1 MIAKHLSLRAQATYG
16 NFAAC
21 IACWVVSTCMA
32 TAAFAGQSLIP
43 CGTVILGD
51 TVLKNDIGPCA
62 GDGLVIGASGITVNL
77 NGHRIVGTQR
87 ANVGVRLSGV
97 SNVTVK
103 GGVVEGFD
111 AGVLLSGGQSNL
123 VTVMTVRNNR
133 FGIQVENAES
143 SRHTID
149 NNRVTGNRLIGV
161 FLRQSISEAAIRRN
175 QVNANTGF
183 GIVVDGG
190 SGGNLIEAN
199 EAVGNG
205 ELDIVLRRE
214 TVDPI
219 VTSVSP
225 PVFGT
230 ITAGQLALVE
240 GTDYRVM
247 AGSSGPRKSAQ
258 ARLVPIDISLA
269 ASASAISNPDAADTS
284 TSGCEEGDYA
294 VAGFQPGDIALIQ
307 RGTCTLDKK
316 LLVASFRGAAAVLIF
331 NEGQAPDRQSPE
343 FGYVASPFSN
353 FIGAPIPVLSL
364 SYAQGFALVQ
374 SARAGPVVARVETEA
389 ELTFGAGG
397 LPPTHHNL
405 VTKNTALSVA
415 DENFICSSNLW
426 TKNSFSVFIIPCGE
440 PGGGGFGVTTNA
452 Y

>member
-1 MIAKHLSLRAQATYG
+1 
-16 NFAAC
+16 
-21 IACWVVSTCMA
+21 MA
-32 TAAFAGQSLIP
+32 PAAFAAQPAIP
-43 CGTVILGD
+43 CGAVLLED
-51 TVLKNDIGPCA
+51 TVLKSDIGPCN

-77 NGHRIVGTQR
+77 NGRRILGTQR

-97 SNVTVK
+97 SHVTVK

-111 AGVLLSGGQSNL
+111 AGVLLTGGQSNL
-123 VTVMTVRNNR
+123 LTVMTVRNNR
-133 FGIQVENAES
+133 FGIQIEDAES
-143 SRHTID
+143 SRHSID
-149 NNRVTGNRLIGV
+149 NNQVTGNRLIGV
-161 FLRQSISEAAIRRN
+161 FLRQSVSEAAIRRN
-175 QVNANTGF
+175 QVSANTGF

-219 VTSVSP
+219 VTSVTP
-225 PVFGT
+225 PVLGT
-230 ITAGQLALVE
+230 IAAGRLVLVE
-240 GTDYRVM
+240 GTEYRVVG
-247 AGSSGPRKSAQ
+247 GSSGPRKSAQ
-258 ARLVPIDISLA
+258 GRLVPIDISLP
-269 ASASAISNPDAADTS
+269 ASANAISNPDAADTS
-284 TSGCEEGDYA
+284 TSGCEQVDYA

-316 LLVASFRGAAAVLIF
+316 LVVAASSGAAAVLIF

-353 FIGAPIPVLSL
+353 FIGAPISVLSL

-374 SARAGPVVARVETEA
+374 SARAGPVIVRVETEA
-389 ELTFGAGG
+389 GLTFGAGG
-397 LPPTHHNL
+397 RPPTHHNL
-405 VTKNTALSVA
+405 VTKNTALSAA
-415 DENFICSSNLW
+415 DEIFVCSSNIW
-426 TKNSFSVFIIPCGE
+426 TKNSFSVFSIPCGE
-440 PGGGGFGVTTNA
+440 PGGGGFGVTTNG